1 MQNRKETL
9 SLIEWVG
16 DQFLGEAAV
25 ITLVFRLVAAEVFV
39 TDLAVPVSVLCP
51 VDMVRIFVEMF
62 QVCSPLANF
71 LAFAWILRANSICRE
86 ITPGLSE
93 DRFIDYSFVDFERDI
108 VTLVISIF
116 LLVVNLHISEPPV
129 NHSVAFERGFGFRH
143 NPAID
148 FFGGDIH
155 GFCILLPIKVPVVD
169 ATTEYILIVIVFFT
183 LERDR

>member
-1 MQNRKETL
+1 M
-9 SLIEWVG
+9 
-16 DQFLGEAAV
+16 
-25 ITLVFRLVAAEVFV
+25 FV

-51 VDMVRIFVEMF
+51 VDMVRIFVQMF
-62 QVCSPLANF
+62 QALFIPPANI
-71 LAFAWILRANSICRE
+71 LAFAWIFRANSTLRE
-86 ITPGLSE
+86 ISPGLSD
-93 DRFIDYSFVDFERDI
+93 DRRIDLSFVDFFRDI

-116 LLVVNLHISEPPV
+116 LEVVNLHISEPPV
-129 NHSVAFERGFGFRH
+129 NHSVAFERGFGLRY